1 MTFGPFHPVV
11 EWGLIFHTILGI
23 LAVGPVCWYFF
34 RHWRTYRSQ
43 AMSDALLLGYAGACV
58 LAVCILSGLILTEQ
72 ALFGMKTWAWLR
84 YLHLI
89 STLLGV
95 AATLPHLVLALLAKA
110 QSGNV
115 SRSDEVGLGR
125 SMLHAGYNRRSCAV
139 HGFLLGDQIPQHFP
153 GRLQLRLRR
162 EPPIRTQS
170 CSYLDQWSF

>member
-1 MTFGPFHPVV
+1 MTFGPFDPVV

-58 LAVCILSGLILTEQ
+58 LAVCILSGLILTGQ
-72 ALFGMKTWAWLR
+72 ALFGVKTWAWLR

-95 AATLPHLVLALLAKA
+95 AATLLTWC
-110 QSGNV
+110 
-115 SRSDEVGLGR
+115 SRS
-125 SMLHAGYNRRSCAV
+125 
-139 HGFLLGDQIPQHFP
+139 GDGAI
-153 GRLQLRLRR
+153 GK
-162 EPPIRTQS
+162 PIAQR
-170 CSYLDQWSF
+170 